1 MKKSLLITAISLI
14 VVGAILFTVALTMLD
29 FSLSTVEYE
38 TNTYVIG
45 DTFDKISIDVKT
57 TQIAFAQSDDESCK
71 IVCQET
77 EKVKHS
83 AVVRDGT
90 LVIGTTDSREW
101 YDYIGIFSGRMKLT
115 IYLPQNEYTSLRI
128 DTDTGDVEI
137 PKGFRFERVTVDGDT
152 ADIACYASVSER
164 IEISTDTGEI
174 RLSDAQCKA
183 VSVES
188 DTGDITFTNVV
199 AETLW
204 AETNTG
210 DVEFQ
215 NSDADSICVE
225 TDTGDVTGTLRSGK
239 VFACETDTGEVDV
252 PESTSGGECRIS
264 TDTGDITLR
273 IH

>member
-29 FSLSTVEYE
+29 FNLSTVEYE

-45 DTFDKISIDVKT
+45 DTFDKISVDVKT
-57 TQIAFAQSDDESCK
+57 AQIAFAQSDDESCK

-101 YDYIGIFSGRMKLT
+101 YDYIGIFSGHMKLT

-137 PKGFRFERVTVDGDT
+137 PKGFCFESVTVDGDT

-183 VSVES
+183 VAVES
-188 DTGDITFTNVV
+188 DTGDITFTNIL

-239 VFACETDTGEVDV
+239 IFACETDTGDVDV